1 MAKTID
7 DELERYT
14 RDLWNTIMRIIH
26 SFRSGS
32 VLKEDVEL
40 SLPQALMLLELNQ
53 AGTISMSELSQRLQ
67 VTQGVATRMVDRLL
81 EKDMVER
88 ERDKVDRRVV
98 LVSASVKGK
107 RIAEE
112 MERVNK
118 AKMMELFQAVSGKER
133 EDFLKFLQGLERQF
147 EGE

>member
-1 MAKTID
+1 MAKIID
-7 DELERYT
+7 DELEQYT

-32 VLKEDVEL
+32 VLKEDIEL
-40 SLPQALMLLELNQ
+40 SFPQALLLLELNE
-53 AGTISMSELSQRLQ
+53 AGTISMSELSRRLQ

-98 LVSASVKGK
+98 LVTLAPKGK
-107 RIAEE
+107 KLAGE
-112 MERVNK
+112 MERINK
-118 AKMMELFQAVSGKER
+118 MKIKELFKAVPEKER
-133 EDFLKFLQGLERQF
+133 EDFLKVLKGLEQQF
-147 EGE
+147 ELE

>member
-7 DELERYT
+7 DELEQYT

-26 SFRSGS
+26 NFRSGS
-32 VLKEDVEL
+32 VLKEDIEL
-40 SLPQALMLLELNQ
+40 SLPQALLLLELNE
-53 AGTISMSELSQRLQ
+53 AGTISMSKLSQRLQ

-98 LVSASVKGK
+98 LVSTSQKGK
-107 RIAEE
+107 KLAGE
-112 MERVNK
+112 MERTNK
-118 AKMMELFQAVSGKER
+118 MKIKELFKAVPKKER
-133 EDFLKFLQGLERQF
+133 EDFLKVLVSLEQQF
-147 EGE
+147 EQE